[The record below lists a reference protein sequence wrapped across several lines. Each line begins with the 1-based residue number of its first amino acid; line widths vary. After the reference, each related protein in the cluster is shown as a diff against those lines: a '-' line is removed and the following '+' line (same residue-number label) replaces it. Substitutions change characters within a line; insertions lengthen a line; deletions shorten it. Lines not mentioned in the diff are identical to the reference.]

1 MAEKV
6 NGGDDEER
14 QLEKEL
20 KKLSEE
26 RKAVFEKTKEPDEQL
41 RKIREEENIVQ
52 MRLQQIRS
60 ADIEKDQRERERE
73 RYEARLN
80 VESKDMK
87 QKFETLRTALRK
99 MKDAMQT
106 QQKEKEQA
114 LRKMKDAMQT
124 EQKEKEQALRQVASL
139 EDEIAALRQISA
151 ETQQRQLNEQSR
163 FFSTKQQHQKQQ
175 RKGKHVVKI
184 SCCMKYVLIAE
195 IRTSL

>member
-106 QQKEKEQA
+106 
-114 LRKMKDAMQT
+114 